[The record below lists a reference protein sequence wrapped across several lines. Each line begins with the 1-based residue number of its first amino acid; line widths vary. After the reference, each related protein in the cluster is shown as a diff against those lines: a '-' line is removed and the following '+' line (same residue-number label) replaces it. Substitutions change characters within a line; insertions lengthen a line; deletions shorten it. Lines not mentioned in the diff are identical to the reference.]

1 MGRHTWQ
8 LCTCDPYPLV
18 VAGPWYAPMMF
29 DQPGTGEITY
39 GELYEVDASILSRI
53 DQLESIGVPGNSR
66 LTHVCAR
73 RMVAQSC

>member
-1 MGRHTWQ
+1 
-8 LCTCDPYPLV
+8 
-18 VAGPWYAPMMF
+18 MF
-29 DQPGTGEITY
+29 DQPGTGEIAY